1 MILDQS
7 NCRIQNV
14 KAGVDFT
21 TQFMRVWNARLRRQK
36 PPTEEETISKINM
49 GDPDLVYRKVRVREF
64 TPDVAALL
72 TRCRGERGMH
82 SVMMVVIWL
91 LGEECSALQ
100 QIIMHSLKKKLEN
113 NNIITNN
120 SKKEKDDDK
129 EDDNLHAG

>member
-49 GDPDLVYRKVRVREF
+49 GDPDLVYRKVRQ
-64 TPDVAALL
+64 
-72 TRCRGERGMH
+72 
-82 SVMMVVIWL
+82 
-91 LGEECSALQ
+91 SASSHL
-100 QIIMHSLKKKLEN
+100 M
-113 NNIITNN
+113 
-120 SKKEKDDDK
+120 
-129 EDDNLHAG
+129 